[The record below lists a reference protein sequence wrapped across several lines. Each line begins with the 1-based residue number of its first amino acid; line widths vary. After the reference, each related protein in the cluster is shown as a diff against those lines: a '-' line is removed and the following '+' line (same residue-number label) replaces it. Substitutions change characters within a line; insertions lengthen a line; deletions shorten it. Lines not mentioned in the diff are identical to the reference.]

1 MSLHSLITID
11 VDDSAFEA
19 FRERFAEFR
28 EAARVSLG
36 IHDPENLHA
45 NGHGPGGMPQG
56 DEVIDLLT
64 DIRDAVAKMS
74 EGSNSTGH
82 SDSLLPGS
90 SSGMAAKLVGFLKGG
105 ARILGPIG
113 AAIGGYELIKGIASL
128 PGKILEGAGL
138 EDHAHAATAFRSA
151 ARGLNTSIGS
161 FRAFQTDLAPYG
173 SGEGLLHSVVNAQND
188 ITNPGNIYLRQHGV
202 SENASADTG
211 AIEVLRG
218 MRQAFLDTRNN
229 PMLLQSTLQT
239 RQLDQF
245 GDAGLAREVGS
256 ISDREFS
263 ELISKLG
270 QDSKQLN
277 VQDQTAKVWQDM
289 NQSLLRSKASIETV
303 FLDTL
308 PAAAKLETTA
318 LDTFSGSLTSLSG
331 RIDKLFPDL
340 TTKVSDQ
347 STPTDLG
354 KGALSDLS
362 PMANFAWDKIK
373 GYLGQTENR
382 KQDPNAVS
390 PAGAIGNYQVEP
402 KTAAGY
408 GLTREDLFD
417 PKKNEYVA
425 QQEWTKLLSKYGD
438 PIKAA
443 AAYNW
448 GQGNLDKSIHN
459 WGSDWKLHLPNETKK
474 YITKTP
480 LGEYLNKLSYSP
492 ATPQQPTDQS
502 QPTQYSESQASTIDR
517 STKISQTTVNNH
529 QLPKVNVTN
538 NDTSNMVHKQPDSP
552 KPVTPGYKARSRD
565 TNLTI
570 RNSTGHDLFI
580 AGRLANR
587 GNTP

>member
-19 FRERFAEFR
+19 FRERFSEFQ
-28 EAARVSLG
+28 EAARVSMG
-36 IHDPENLHA
+36 MHDPESPHVSS
-45 NGHGPGGMPQG
+45 HVSGGMPQG
-56 DEVIDLLT
+56 DEIVELLT
-64 DIRDAVAKMS
+64 DIRDAVAKIS
-74 EGSNSTGH
+74 ESSSNNTGH
-82 SDSLLPGS
+82 SDNTLLGS
-90 SSGMAAKLVGFLKGG
+90 AGGTAAKLIGFLKGG

-113 AAIGGYELIKGIASL
+113 AAISGYEIIKGISGI

-138 EDHAHAATAFRSA
+138 EDHAHSATAFRSA

-173 SGEGLLHSVVNAQND
+173 SGEGLLHAVVNAQND

-263 ELISKLG
+263 ELLTKLG
-270 QDSKQLN
+270 QDSKQMN

-303 FLDTL
+303 FLSTL
-308 PAAAKLETTA
+308 PAAAKLEATA
-318 LDTFSGSLTSLSG
+318 LDTFSSSLLSLSG
-331 RIDKLFPDL
+331 RMDKLFPDL
-340 TTKVSDQ
+340 TTNVNDKS
-347 STPTDLG
+347 SPSSLG

-362 PMANFAWDKIK
+362 PIADFSWEKIK
-373 GYLGQTENR
+373 DFLGQTENS
-382 KQDPNAVS
+382 QHDTNAVS
-390 PAGAIGNYQVEP
+390 SAGAIGTFQVEP
-402 KTAAGY
+402 STAAGY
-408 GLTREDLFD
+408 GLTRQDLFD

-425 QQEWTKLLSKYGD
+425 KQEWTKLLSKYGD
-438 PIKAA
+438 PVKAA

-448 GQGNLDKSIHN
+448 GQGNLDKDISK
-459 WGSDWKLHLPNETKK
+459 WGSEWKLHLPNETKK
-474 YITKTP
+474 YITNTP
-480 LGEYLNKLSYSP
+480 LGEYLNRIPDQQEVTQSKSP
-492 ATPQQPTDQS
+492 VADQINMPQI
-502 QPTQYSESQASTIDR
+502 A
-517 STKISQTTVNNH
+517 K
-529 QLPKVNVTN
+529 TN
-538 NDTSNMVHKQPDSP
+538 NDTAGLTQQQPSQP
-552 KPVTPGYKARSRD
+552 KPLAPGYKARSRD
-565 TNLTI
+565 MDI
-570 RNSTGHDLFI
+570 SVRNSTGHDLFI
-580 AGRLANR
+580 AGRLASR